1 MPAAR
6 KKLAKERFLHD
17 FKSNVAI
24 SFLFVKN
31 NATNNS
37 IIPARVMLMAE
48 SIMGVISKKVAV
60 KNSMRIDSTEMVI
73 A

>member
-1 MPAAR
+1 
-6 KKLAKERFLHD
+6 
-17 FKSNVAI
+17 
-24 SFLFVKN
+24 
-31 NATNNS
+31 
-37 IIPARVMLMAE
+37 MAE